1 MKNNDETI
9 LEILQGHK
17 TSKWPAAKLVKIF
30 IASTKAGESFM
41 IKSIAQTEFSGATF

>member
-17 TSKWPAAKLVKIF
+17 TSRWPTARVVKVF
-30 IASTKAGESFM
+30 IACSKPGKLQKCEN
-41 IKSIAQTEFSGATF
+41 FSPNC

>member
-17 TSKWPAAKLVKIF
+17 TSRWPSPRLVKVF
-30 IASTKAGESFM
+30 IASTKSGKLLSFFLNNF
-41 IKSIAQTEFSGATF
+41 IKFC